1 MDPTLTRSQAHKYFG
16 ELYQKP
22 RSPEAQKRVDDVV
35 KNVSDIFVRIKRI
48 EEIDEG
54 EGGSRGVETRAE
66 EGRSRRGGSGGGG
79 GSGKRPAAKKATAKK
94 SAAAPSA
101 KPGFLTNLF
110 GGDLAKWGERT
121 GTLSSGFLALNLK
134 LSRDVPRVFDQFDE
148 DSIISAIRAFR
159 FAVVNAWESFP
170 PQKYN
175 SIVCAYQFFQEFIKI
190 PVLFKKQDPPQTII
204 QETLKAQVLYAQL
217 LKIPGWEKVLT
228 EEFPEWVSK
237 MEDISKLARPTE
249 KVMRQIAG
257 MERTRPKVSDCF
269 LALYAMDRKKIM
281 GWPELLDELRVKE
294 PVLDEYR
301 APDSVMQRI
310 QKRISKL
317 KQEIRT
323 RKESIEEIQEIRKK
337 YFKTDSNGRV
347 TVDFLDDI
355 LGSVVR
361 KTQPDKGMNQDYV
374 RAQKQEPHRL
384 LHLLLQDYE
393 MTVLGLLTG
402 TVQVDHEAGGVGDG
416 ILFKSGLF
424 KHEADESLGVHREME
439 EYLRK
444 YKNTTFTFQAYIAGL
459 KTGSKDAMI
468 AGFAHVVARA
478 NKLFRRTVASL
489 RLVLHN
495 HEQAVE
501 KEAHGK
507 AGENLLRTKT
517 YPVEVLEPTVRFIPM
532 CDKILAG
539 STRLNG
545 MRVDEALE
553 TVVMNLYNYL
563 YIFRDDELVRTLAS
577 IPRLKSEITGIENRL
592 TRYGVSIE

>member
-16 ELYQKP
+16 ELYQRS
-22 RSPEAQKRVDDVV
+22 RSPEAQKRVDEIV

-48 EEIDEG
+48 EELDEQEG
-54 EGGSRGVETRAE
+54 GGSRGVETRGDGG
-66 EGRSRRGGSGGGG
+66 GRRRAGG
-79 GSGKRPAAKKATAKK
+79 GSGAGSRKAAPKKAPARKPAAAST
-94 SAAAPSA
+94 S

-134 LSRDVPRVFDQFDE
+134 LSREVPRVFEQFDE
-148 DSIISAIRAFR
+148 DSIISAIRSFR
-159 FAVVNAWESFP
+159 FAVVNAWEGFP

-175 SIVCAYQFFQEFIKI
+175 VIVCAYQFFQEFVKI
-190 PVLFKKQDPPQTII
+190 PVLFKKQDPPATII

-217 LKIPGWEKVLT
+217 LKMPNWEKVLVD
-228 EEFPEWVSK
+228 EFPEWVGN
-237 MEDISKLARPTE
+237 MEDISKLAKKTE
-249 KVMRQIAG
+249 KVMRQIAAL
-257 MERTRPKVSDCF
+257 ERTRPKLSDCF
-269 LALYAMDRKKIM
+269 LSLYALERKKLM
-281 GWPELLDELRVKE
+281 GWPELLDELKVKE

-301 APDSVMQRI
+301 APESVMQRI

-317 KQEIRT
+317 RQEIRT
-323 RKESIEEIQEIRKK
+323 RKESIEEIQEIRKL

-347 TVDFLDDI
+347 TVDFLDSI
-355 LGSVVR
+355 LSAVVR
-361 KTQPDKGMNQDYV
+361 KTQPEKSMNEDYV
-374 RAQKQEPHRL
+374 RAQKTEPHRL

-393 MTVLGLLTG
+393 MTVLSLLTG

-424 KHEADESLGVHREME
+424 KFEADESLGVHREME
-439 EYLRK
+439 EFLRK

-468 AGFAHVVARA
+468 SGFAHVVARA

-501 KEAHGK
+501 KEAHQK
-507 AGENLLRTKT
+507 ASENLLRTKT
-517 YPVEVLEPTVRFIPM
+517 YPIEILEPAVRFIPM
-532 CDKILAG
+532 YDRVLAG

-545 MRVDEALE
+545 MTIEKAME
-553 TVVMNLYNYL
+553 TIVMNLYNYL

-577 IPRLKSEITGIENRL
+577 IPRLKSEIQGIQSRL
-592 TRYGVSIE
+592 ERYGESPE